1 MAISRRGL
9 LTGLTALVAAPAI
22 VRASSLM
29 PVRLINEDLRLRFVL
44 PSGHAYGISPGHAL
58 LDLARDMERMR
69 QTIYSTFC
77 IPSDVLAQLAM
88 PESNSGKNKQLTAGL
103 IK

>member
-1 MAISRRGL
+1 MERRTVSWFSAGAASAVATKL
-9 LTGLTALVAAPAI
+9 LL
-22 VRASSLM
+22 
-29 PVRLINEDLRLRFVL
+29 
-44 PSGHAYGISPGHAL
+44 
-58 LDLARDMERMR
+58 RDMERMR